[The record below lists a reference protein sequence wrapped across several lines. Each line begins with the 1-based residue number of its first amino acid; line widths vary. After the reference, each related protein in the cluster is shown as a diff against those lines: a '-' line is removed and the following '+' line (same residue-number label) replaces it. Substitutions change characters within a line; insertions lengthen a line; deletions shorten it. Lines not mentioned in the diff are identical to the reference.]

1 MFLYNARPSLSST
14 LAASLELV
22 HIVQII
28 DLLCY
33 SLSKFQRFSFIEH
46 QIQYD
51 QNSNFESPGETP
63 KSQAYTE
70 VRHFE
75 TSSQ

>member
-1 MFLYNARPSLSST
+1 MFPTPQCLFSFRK
-14 LAASLELV
+14 
-22 HIVQII
+22 
-28 DLLCY
+28 
-33 SLSKFQRFSFIEH
+33 LSKFQRFSFIEH